1 MTSTSTERGSGRN
14 DAAANSSSTSS
25 TPASASG
32 ADAKARQA
40 GAGKQAGV
48 PEVMTHRE
56 VLEALSGLLLA
67 MFVAMLSSTVVS
79 NALPVIVADLNGTE
93 SGYTWV
99 IVATLLALTATTP
112 IWGKLADLFS
122 KKVLVQVSL
131 LVFVAGSLFAAVSSS
146 MGMLISAR
154 VVQGVG
160 VGGLS
165 ALVQIVIAS
174 IVPPRERGRYFGYL
188 GAVFAVATVSGPLV
202 GGLIVDTPWL
212 GWRWCFAVGIPVA
225 AVAIVVLQ
233 KTLHLPVVR
242 REGVKI
248 DYLGA
253 ALIAS
258 GVSVLLIW
266 VSLAG
271 NRFDWASP
279 TTALMVAGGVLLLAA
294 AVVVESR
301 VAEPVIPLRL
311 FKDRTIALASIASTL
326 VGVAMF
332 GATVFLSQFFQLAH
346 GKTPTVAG
354 LLTLPMV
361 LGLLL
366 SSILTGRVIART
378 GVWKRYLVGGAAL
391 LVVGPGL
398 LSTLDHTTSM
408 VTAGVFMLVM
418 GIGLGAVN
426 QNLVL
431 AVQNAAAQRDIG
443 AASSLAA
450 FFRTMG
456 GSAGVSALGAVLG
469 HQVATSVAAGLAKL
483 GIPVEGEA
491 GTIPD
496 LDTLPGPVR
505 EVFEAAYGD
514 ATGHVFLIAVPFALV
529 ALVCILLIR
538 ETPLRTTIARA
549 DELEDAAS

>member
-14 DAAANSSSTSS
+14 DAAANSSS

-354 LLTLPMV
+354 LLTLPKV

-391 LVVGPGL
+391 LVVGLGL

>member
-1 MTSTSTERGSGRN
+1 MTSTSTERGPRRD
-14 DAAANSSSTSS
+14 DAASSPTGSTGSPRAGSTTARNSKATQAAE
-25 TPASASG
+25 PG
-32 ADAKARQA
+32 A
-40 GAGKQAGV
+40 
-48 PEVMTHRE
+48 MTHRE

-131 LVFVAGSLFAAVSSS
+131 LVFVAGSLFAAVSTS

-212 GWRWCFAVGIPVA
+212 GWRWCFAVGVPVA
-225 AVAIVVLQ
+225 AVALVVLQ

-242 REGVKI
+242 RDGVKI

-271 NRFDWASP
+271 NHFDWVST

-301 VAEPVIPLRL
+301 VDEPVIPLRL
-311 FKDRTIALASIASTL
+311 FKDRTIALASVASTL
-326 VGVAMF
+326 VGIAMF

-346 GKTPTVAG
+346 GKSPTVAG

-366 SSILTGRVIART
+366 SSIITGRVIART

-391 LVVGPGL
+391 LVVGLGL

-418 GIGLGAVN
+418 GVGLGAVN

-469 HQVATSVAAGLAKL
+469 HQVATSVAGGLAKL

-496 LDTLPGPVR
+496 LDSLPGPVR
-505 EVFEAAYGD
+505 AVFEAAYGD
-514 ATGHVFLIAVPFALV
+514 ATGHVFLIAVPFAVV

>member
-1 MTSTSTERGSGRN
+1 
-14 DAAANSSSTSS
+14 
-25 TPASASG
+25 
-32 ADAKARQA
+32 
-40 GAGKQAGV
+40 
-48 PEVMTHRE
+48 MTHRE

-131 LVFVAGSLFAAVSSS
+131 LVFVAGSLFAAVSTS
-146 MGMLISAR
+146 MEMLISAR

-242 REGVKI
+242 RDGVKI

-271 NRFDWASP
+271 NRFDWASA

-301 VAEPVIPLRL
+301 VDEPVIPLRL
-311 FKDRTIALASIASTL
+311 FKDRTIALASVASTL

-346 GKTPTVAG
+346 GKTPTEAG

-366 SSILTGRVIART
+366 SSIVTGRVIART
-378 GVWKRYLVGGAAL
+378 GIWKRYLVGGAAL
-391 LVVGPGL
+391 LVVGLAL
-398 LSTLDHTTSM
+398 LATLDHTTSM

-418 GIGLGAVN
+418 GVGLGAVN

-469 HQVATSVAAGLAKL
+469 HQVATSVTSGLTKL
-483 GIPVEGEA
+483 GVPVEGEA

-496 LDTLPGPVR
+496 FDMLPGPVR
-505 EVFEAAYGD
+505 AVFEAAYGD

-538 ETPLRTTIARA
+538 EKPLRTTIARA

>member
-25 TPASASG
+25 TPASG
-32 ADAKARQA
+32 ADAKARRA

-391 LVVGPGL
+391 LVVGLGL

-469 HQVATSVAAGLAKL
+469 HQVATSVAAGLARL

>member
-14 DAAANSSSTSS
+14 DAAANSSS

-354 LLTLPMV
+354 LLTLPKV

-391 LVVGPGL
+391 LVVGLGL
-398 LSTLDHTTSM
+398 LSTLDHITSM